1 MSGFL
6 WNYFFPVRKTEM
18 DCILCLISEYAS
30 RGNLSG
36 VVSTAIIQFKKK
48 DIKKKILST
57 YKSYIVKEN
66 HIGSV
71 VCEILRYTK
80 TDTDS
85 VTYI

>member
-36 VVSTAIIQFKKK
+36 VMSTAIIQFKKK
-48 DIKKKILST
+48 IKKILST

-80 TDTDS
+80 TDADP